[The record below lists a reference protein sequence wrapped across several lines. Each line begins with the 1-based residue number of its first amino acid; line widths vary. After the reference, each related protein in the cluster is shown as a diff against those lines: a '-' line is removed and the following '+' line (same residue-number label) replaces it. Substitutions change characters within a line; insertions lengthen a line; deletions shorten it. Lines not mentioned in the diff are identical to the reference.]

1 MKSSC
6 LNEIRVNTTFWKKK
20 TPKETTTTTGIS
32 IRTTKSDRPI
42 TTKSN
47 IQQEVDIDLSS
58 LDLQFLSDA
67 IFDVDCPEDCSNAG
81 TCNQG

>member
-20 TPKETTTTTGIS
+20 TPKETTIGIIS
-32 IRTTKSDRPI
+32 RTTKSDRSM
-42 TTKSN
+42 TTKYN

-58 LDLQFLSDA
+58 LQSLSDA
-67 IFDVDCPEDCSNAG
+67 IFDVDCPDDCSNAG

>member
-20 TPKETTTTTGIS
+20 TPKETTTTTGI
-32 IRTTKSDRPI
+32 INRTTKSNRSM

-58 LDLQFLSDA
+58 LQSLSDA
-67 IFDVDCPEDCSNAG
+67 IFDVDCPDDCSNAG